1 MTTIESGSQFLFA
14 YFHIVLPYIINLIM
28 LLLLS
33 ITKCVMTLQLD
44 HL

>member
-1 MTTIESGSQFLFA
+1 VVRSFFA
-14 YFHIVLPYIINLIM
+14 YFHIVLLYIINLIM
-28 LLLLS
+28 LLLSL